1 MKQFNFKTM
10 KFKHQISTSFLL
22 LTIFMVTLVSCESN
36 FKEVQKSN
44 FSEFTPSGE
53 ADSINLKYTDS
64 GKIKAILVSPRMLDY
79 ATVDFPFTEFP
90 KGINVTLFD
99 ENAKKTFV
107 TSNYAVTYK
116 NTDIIDLQGNVKIT
130 NETGQLLETEQL
142 YFDQKNEWFYT
153 EKRYKFTD
161 PKGVSFGEGID
172 FSKDFKIIN
181 SQRISGEVYQNP

>member
-1 MKQFNFKTM
+1 M
-10 KFKHQISTSFLL
+10 KFQLNTAIYLFFVSIILVS
-22 LTIFMVTLVSCESN
+22 IVSCESN
-36 FKEVQKSN
+36 FKEVQRSN
-44 FSEFTPSGE
+44 LSEFTPTGE

-64 GKIKAILVSPRMLDY
+64 GKIKAILVSPKMLDF
-79 ATVDFPFTEFP
+79 AVADFPFTEFP
-90 KGINVTLFD
+90 NGINVTLFD

-107 TSNYAVTYK
+107 TSKYAVSYK
-116 NTDIIDLQGNVKIT
+116 NTDIIDLQGNVKIS

-181 SQRISGEVYQNP
+181 SQKISGEVFENP